1 MKETTWVLFKFFFFL
16 LCFYFLSN
24 FLSDGEI
31 KGWRPNVWDILGP
44 LCPLSQIWEHFPV
57 LQRLIIS
64 VLRSWLMARPSA
76 APSSWH
82 AVLQK
87 TLTASLATSFQQT
100 CQSHQRCYFLASEI
114 KGVDPGLQLAER
126 KGMGGTLLVGCKT
139 DAFLSRPRGKHV
151 SGITLLTEETFFLL
165 KYSSLKRLEALREFW
180 KLKILRK
187 DKVGRRIFS
196 TKYKRA

>member
-1 MKETTWVLFKFFFFL
+1 MRTFSSAAKT
-16 LCFYFLSN
+16 N
-24 FLSDGEI
+24 
-31 KGWRPNVWDILGP
+31 
-44 LCPLSQIWEHFPV
+44 
-57 LQRLIIS
+57 LIIS

-82 AVLQK
+82 AELQK
-87 TLTASLATSFQQT
+87 ILTASLATSFQQT

-114 KGVDPGLQLAER
+114 KGVDPCLQLAER
-126 KGMGGTLLVGCKT
+126 KGVGGTLLLGCKT
-139 DAFLSRPRGKHV
+139 DAFLSGPRGKHV

-187 DKVGRRIFS
+187 HKIWRRIFS
-196 TKYKRA
+196 PPNTKGLREDKSESDYLSHRNDTILTCNP